1 MLLSGSQRARSTLPS
16 VRKLGTWRVGLV
28 TRCTVRRCIVALGVA
43 LLLPLLAAHVASAGE
58 DCVRVL
64 VFSKTTGFRHDSIP
78 AGIAAVEKLGKEH
91 HFKVDATEDATV
103 FTDANLRR
111 YDTVVFLSTTGDPLD
126 QPAEKAAFQRYI
138 EHGGGYVGIHAAAD
152 SGYDW
157 AWYGGLVGAYFKSH
171 PAQQDVTVDVETR
184 GTVAT
189 RHLPRHWVRFDE
201 WYNYR
206 SNPRANVRV
215 LASLDETSY
224 DPGPDAMGDHPISWC
239 HRYDGG
245 KAFYTGMGHTIDSY
259 SEPLFLDH
267 VLGGIQMTADRAPFN
282 CTPRGGHR

>member
-1 MLLSGSQRARSTLPS
+1 ML
-16 VRKLGTWRVGLV
+16 
-28 TRCTVRRCIVALGVA
+28 RRCIVALGAA
-43 LLLPLLAAHVASAGE
+43 LLLPLFAAHAASADDGG
-58 DCVRVL
+58 VRVL

-78 AGIAAVEKLGKEH
+78 AGVAAIEKLGQEH
-91 HFKVDATEDATV
+91 GFAVDATEDATQ
-103 FTDANLRR
+103 FNDANLAQ

-138 EHGGGYVGIHAAAD
+138 EQGGGFVGIHAAAD

-171 PAQQDVTVDVETR
+171 PAQQNVTVKVAGK
-184 GTVAT
+184 GTAAT
-189 RHLPRHWVRFDE
+189 AGLPNRWTRFDE

-206 SNPRANVRV
+206 SNPRADVRV
-215 LASLDETSY
+215 LASLDESSY

-239 HRYDGG
+239 HSYDGG
-245 KAFYTGMGHTIDSY
+245 KAFYTGMGHTIASY

-267 VLGGIQMTADRAPFN
+267 VLGGIEMTADQTTFP
-282 CTPRGGHR
+282 CDPDGDGS